1 MPLLYNLNSN
11 PTKYTSRRPDLDGF
25 ERRKEQKKES
35 IRRAALELF
44 KTYGVKKVSI
54 NDIASKAAVSPVTIY
69 NHFGSKEELVRDVVK
84 QVILSTQ
91 EKYQAIIE
99 GDKPFLEKLEF
110 IIFDKT
116 EIAREY
122 NGEFVQR
129 VISND
134 PEIQQFINSI
144 WERKVTQLMIDFFEE
159 GKRQGYINPEL
170 SQETILLYTD
180 IFRRGIMAHPGL
192 FAAPEHNEKLV
203 RELSHLYLYGVMGRR
218 DKKP

>member
-1 MPLLYNLNSN
+1 M
-11 PTKYTSRRPDLDGF
+11 DGF
-25 ERRKEQKKES
+25 ERRKEQKKED

-44 KTYGVKKVSI
+44 KIYGVKKVSI

-84 QVILSTQ
+84 QLIQSLQ

-99 GDKPFLEKLEF
+99 GEEPFLEKLEH

-116 EIAREY
+116 EIGRQFNE
-122 NGEFVQR
+122 EFIQR
-129 VISND
+129 VVSND

-144 WERKVTQLMIDFFEE
+144 WERKVNQMMIDFFEE

-170 SQETILLYTD
+170 SQEIILLYTE

-192 FAAPEHNEKLV
+192 FASPEYNVRLI
-203 RELSHLYLYGVMGRR
+203 RELSSLYLYGVMGKSDR
-218 DKKP
+218 DCEYQRMPERS